1 MKLKQSTEAWGMNIN
16 RFNGGTV
23 TLFDDARTKPN
34 QAVETTNL
42 IQVQDGIWKPRWGT
56 EYYGSP
62 ISGETSILGI
72 AEYVKSDGTRELIAV
87 GGTTGKIFKS
97 TNGGSW
103 AQIGSITFNTTA
115 KLSFIQLEGFLY
127 IANGV
132 NNLARYNG
140 TTITQY
146 TSLSAPTLSS
156 VTRGS
161 GLGAGSFTYY
171 YKVTALNEV
180 GETIGSNELSI
191 GVDKDRS
198 TWSIHSNAHVDV
210 TWTAVSGATR
220 YQVYIGDE
228 TNKNVLLVD
237 TGVLTFKDDG
247 TVQPNPYVLVPVD
260 NTTTAPK
267 FSEMALIS
275 GRIWGAKDPVNK
287 YRVYWGGDILNTAGF
302 SAYYGGG
309 WVDLEKGGRETPIYV
324 GNYRTGKGDSATTV
338 LCTSPEGVG
347 SVWQIALDNITVG
360 DTTFSFP
367 VGGKIVGTI
376 GTTSPKAVVTAMD
389 SLVFGN
395 KRAIYNLGNK
405 QQIFNVL
412 ATDEMSVNI
421 RPSYRDLE
429 QSKLENMCAYWYDS
443 KIFFSATEKGQTDN
457 NIIFIYDTE
466 RRNWTW
472 KWTVGVNQFLEY
484 TDNTNT
490 SHLLGIRPNDNRL
503 IKFNQNLV
511 SDLGQSFRTSYTSGL
526 MQVSDNSKIFA
537 MVKEILIAIG
547 RPKGEILFEII
558 GIKKKGGFAT
568 IATKTI
574 SDLSTLSNVNFTD
587 QLFSDIV
594 FSDNPNVPTVFAQ
607 ASIKKIVRVRK
618 LLNAI
623 QFRVSSN
630 KLDTDYTLLEIQ
642 AFGNLVPTSTPS
654 EWKK

>member
-1 MKLKQSTEAWGMNIN
+1 MKLNQSTEAWGMNIN

-87 GGTTGKIFKS
+87 GGTTGKIFRS

-103 AQIGSITFNTTA
+103 TQIGAITFNTAA

-132 NNLARYNG
+132 NDLARYNG

-156 VTRGS
+156 VSRGS

-171 YKVTALNEV
+171 YKVAALNEV

-198 TWSIHSNAHVDV
+198 TWSIHSNGHVDV
-210 TWTAVSGATR
+210 TWTAVAGAVR
-220 YQVYIGDE
+220 YQVYIGEE
-228 TNKNVLLVD
+228 TNKNVLLTD
-237 TGVLTFKDDG
+237 TGVLTFRDNG

-275 GRIWGAKDPVNK
+275 GRIWGTKDPVNK

-302 SAYYGGG
+302 SSYYGGG

-443 KIFFSATEKGQTDN
+443 KIFFSATEKGRTSN

-490 SHLLGIRPNDNRL
+490 SHLLGIKPNDNRL
-503 IKFNQNLV
+503 IKFNENLV
-511 SDLGQSFRTSYTSGL
+511 SDLGEAFRTSYTSGL

-537 MVKEILIAIG
+537 MVKEVLVDIG
-547 RPKGEILFEII
+547 RPKGEVLFEII
-558 GIKKKGGFAT
+558 GIKKKGGFSS
-568 IATKTI
+568 IANKTI
-574 SDLSTLSNVNFTD
+574 TDTISNVNFTD
-587 QLFSDIV
+587 ELFGDIGL
-594 FSDNPNVPTVFAQ
+594 SDNPNAPTTFSQV
-607 ASIKKIVRVRK
+607 SVKKIVRVRK

-623 QFRVSSN
+623 QFRISST
-630 KLDTDYTLLEIQ
+630 KLDTDYTILGIQ

-654 EWKK
+654 EWKR

>member
-23 TLFDDARTKPN
+23 TLFDDARVKPN

-56 EYYGSP
+56 EYYGAVL
-62 ISGETSILGI
+62 SGESKIIGM
-72 AEYVKSDGTRELIAV
+72 AEYVKSDGTRELIVV
-87 GGTTGKIFKS
+87 GGTTGAFYKS
-97 TNGGSW
+97 TNGGAWS
-103 AQIGSITFNTTA
+103 QIGTTTFNTSA
-115 KLSFIQLEGFLY
+115 KISFIQLEGFLY

-146 TSLSAPTLSS
+146 TALSAPVLTA
-156 VTRGS
+156 VNRGS
-161 GLGAGSFTYY
+161 GLSAGSYTYY

-180 GETIGSNELSI
+180 GETIGSNELSTTVNI
-191 GVDKDRS
+191 ERYLWPGK
-198 TWSIHSNAHVDV
+198 SNHHIDIS
-210 TWTAVSGATR
+210 WNAVAGAVR
-220 YQVYIGDE
+220 YQLYIGEE
-228 TNKNVLLVD
+228 TNKNVLLLD
-237 TGVLTFKDDG
+237 TAGLTYRDDASL
-247 TVQPNPYVLVPVD
+247 QPNPYILVPAD
-260 NTTTAPK
+260 NTTSAPK

-275 GRIWGAKDPVNK
+275 GRIWGTKDPTNK

-302 SAYYGGG
+302 SSYYGGG
-309 WVDLEKGGRETPIYV
+309 WVDLEKGGRETPIWV

-347 SVWQIALDNITVG
+347 SVWQVALDNITVG
-360 DTTFSFP
+360 DDTFTFP

-389 SLVFGN
+389 SLIFGN

-421 RPSYRDLE
+421 RPTYRDLD

-443 KIFFSATEKGQTDN
+443 KIFFSATEKGSAVN
-457 NIIFIYDTE
+457 NIIFVFDTE
-466 RRNWTW
+466 RRNWSW
-472 KWTVGVNQFLEY
+472 RWTVGVDQFLEY

-490 SHLLGIRPNDNRL
+490 SHLLGIKPNDNRL
-503 IKFNQNLV
+503 IKFSPNV
-511 SDLGQSFRTSYTSGL
+511 SSDLGQAFRTSYTSGL

-537 MVKEILIAIG
+537 MVKEILVDIG
-547 RPKGEILFEII
+547 RPKGEVLFEVI
-558 GIKKKGGFAT
+558 GIKKKGGFNS
-568 IATKTI
+568 IASKTI
-574 SDLSTLSNVNFTD
+574 TDTISNVNFTD
-587 QLFSDIV
+587 ELFGDIGL
-594 FSDNPNVPTVFAQ
+594 SDNPNAPTTFSQV
-607 ASIKKIVRVRK
+607 SVKKIVRVRK

-623 QFRVSSN
+623 QYRISST
-630 KLDTDYTLLEIQ
+630 KLDTDYTILGIQ